1 MFFCFLLF
9 TSLCPVIA
17 VESETIL
24 PEFFYCILYVL
35 QSFWKYINKFQ
46 LQKRMHDGT
55 EPTLLEVADQ
65 QHMYKLVDCIKR
77 QVSIVAIVDNLFS
90 L

>member
-1 MFFCFLLF
+1 
-9 TSLCPVIA
+9 
-17 VESETIL
+17 
-24 PEFFYCILYVL
+24 
-35 QSFWKYINKFQ
+35 
-46 LQKRMHDGT
+46 MHDGT